1 MIGTTIAA
9 VTGLIGAI
17 SGGVAVAGSTAVGI
31 TGAIRNKKAREEG
44 AELAQI
50 QRGDVRNSD
59 LLKQGQEIKNQRTAI
74 RGLEMKREEDNIEEQ
89 GRQVDMKTAL
99 DDTNR
104 SVMNN
109 AQDSQIKGLSGSLAR
124 NVKSIERLRQ

>member
-1 MIGTTIAA
+1 MVATTIAA
-9 VTGLIGAI
+9 ITGVVSVTGQLATGIVGA
-17 SGGVAVAGSTAVGI
+17 GG
-31 TGAIRNKKAREEG
+31 NKKAREEG

-50 QRGDVRNSD
+50 KRGDVRNSD